1 MNASEAADFLRLSE
15 NAFSRLAPT
24 LPRCKLD
31 GKQYRY
37 LRSDLLEWLRL
48 RQENDSHVD
57 RNPGAIIHNHPRKN
71 SGRQREKRLSR
82 QETPLR

>member
-1 MNASEAADFLRLSE
+1 MNATEAADFLRLSE

-37 LRSDLLEWLRL
+37 LRSDLLEWLRS
-48 RQENDSHVD
+48 RREPDSYVD
-57 RNPGAIIHNHPRKN
+57 SNPGAIIRNHPHKN
-71 SGRQREKRLSR
+71 RNQERVKRLV
-82 QETPLR
+82 